1 MKKQISM
8 EDMAELICSYYCDK
22 GYCPCDCKNCD
33 NHKFAEEIIKGCRKI
48 PENAVVLTREE
59 YELITDIKALKLQ
72 VQDSLNNMNNDDIA
86 NITKQVFN
94 ETAREILK
102 EIDNALHDLAIQY
115 SNSGHITYFAVCENV
130 HHTVVSKVAKQ
141 YGFDM

>member
-33 NHKFAEEIIKGCRKI
+33 NHKFAEEIIKDCLKI
-48 PENAVVLTREE
+48 RENAVVLTREE
-59 YELITDIKALKLQ
+59 YNIIDHNIKHLETVCNNLEKERNLLEKEL
-72 VQDSLNNMNNDDIA
+72 
-86 NITKQVFN
+86 KQARK
-94 ETAREILK
+94 ETAREIFS
-102 EIDNALHDLAIQY
+102 EIYKLLFLIRKQDYEDSVPYY
-115 SNSGHITYFAVCENV
+115 SESVEEFDDKLYEI
-130 HHTVVSKVAKQ
+130 AKQ